1 MINYREIFDVNNIY
15 IGFIVLIIIMVLL
28 VMLDRE
34 NGVKNIM
41 VSFFIAGF
49 ILLGI
54 VIIGNLLVSSLY
66 FKFFIEVISNTFFS
80 FVMIGGGICFIISF
94 IGILFYRYVIG

>member
-1 MINYREIFDVNNIY
+1 MINYREIFDVDNIY
-15 IGFIVLIIIMVLL
+15 IGFIALIIIMVLL
-28 VMLDRE
+28 VMLDKE

-54 VIIGNLLVSSLY
+54 VIFGNLIIDGIY
-66 FKFFIEVISNTFFS
+66 FKFFIEIISNTFFS
-80 FVMIGGGICFIISF
+80 FVMVGVALCFVIGF
-94 IGILFYRYVIG
+94 IGVLFYKYIR